1 MKQPLSAWKISE
13 IMAVELWCLKGKS
26 MGKSIIVEVLME
38 THDIYT
44 VYTCGKHALL
54 SNVHING
61 LLHSWE
67 NHHHHHFIIEVN
79 GENMAST
86 KGLLKHP
93 SCNKFHWW
101 SIYIC
106 SSHVWGYR
114 RQIWTEMFTRFHQ
127 VLTISNSKVNHSWTT
142 ETANMCVPCWA
153 KVSLCG
159 NYFKTF

>member
-44 VYTCGKHALL
+44 VYTCGKHVLL

-67 NHHHHHFIIEVN
+67 NHHHHHHFIIEVN

-93 SCNKFHWW
+93 SCNKFH
-101 SIYIC
+101 
-106 SSHVWGYR
+106 
-114 RQIWTEMFTRFHQ
+114 
-127 VLTISNSKVNHSWTT
+127 
-142 ETANMCVPCWA
+142 
-153 KVSLCG
+153 
-159 NYFKTF
+159 

>member
-61 LLHSWE
+61 LLHNWE

-93 SCNKFHWW
+93 SWVDLYMFQPCLRIPKANLNGNVH
-101 SIYIC
+101 
-106 SSHVWGYR
+106 
-114 RQIWTEMFTRFHQ
+114 QISPGFDHIKLEG
-127 VLTISNSKVNHSWTT
+127 
-142 ETANMCVPCWA
+142 EP
-153 KVSLCG
+153 
-159 NYFKTF
+159 